1 MARVYV
7 IGLAGGIGSGK
18 SAAAAAFEKLGAV
31 VLDADAM
38 VHELLRKPAILRKI
52 VRRFGK
58 DVLDR
63 RGRVDRK
70 KLGEEVFRSQQA
82 IRDLEAMLH
91 PEVMRQSKRRIAQ
104 RKRRKKP
111 SVVIIDAPLLFE
123 AGMHRLCDEVVFV
136 QTPKAERLKRLRKT
150 RGWSRRTLEA
160 REKRQKPLNI
170 KRRNADTVVRN
181 AGSRRELNAQI
192 RTVWQRVR
200 QLLNG

>member
-111 SVVIIDAPLLFE
+111 SVVIIDAPLPVSYTHL
-123 AGMHRLCDEVVFV
+123 
-136 QTPKAERLKRLRKT
+136 
-150 RGWSRRTLEA
+150 TL
-160 REKRQKPLNI
+160 PTN
-170 KRRNADTVVRN
+170 
-181 AGSRRELNAQI
+181 
-192 RTVWQRVR
+192 
-200 QLLNG
+200 